1 MSEVA
6 KIIVAVVAVVFMSVM
21 VAESG
26 GNDNNRSYWWTQTE
40 WKGREVKWS
49 TKCFFCLFWT
59 IFANFEKYSLLTN
72 NFCHTKYCRICKK
85 KVSVKTNSKK
95 KCFQREYYGRVST
108 STVQI
113 VNFFSLQKNKIKIA
127 YFIAT
132 FLFFSIVLIKYHTIK
147 RITNP
152 TTCDRLG
159 KFGQKNKDKKVI
171 LFLYLFS

>member
-1 MSEVA
+1 MGTNGME
-6 KIIVAVVAVVFMSVM
+6 
-21 VAESG
+21 
-26 GNDNNRSYWWTQTE
+26 R
-40 WKGREVKWS
+40 KGREVKWS
-49 TKCFFCLFWT
+49 IKCFFCLFWI

-72 NFCHTKYCRICKK
+72 NFCHTKYYRICKK

-132 FLFFSIVLIKYHTIK
+132 FLFFSILLIKYHTIK